1 MSKQATLYK
10 KLYFK
15 EVLLLFDIDND
26 ELTST
31 ERGLIKHYINLQYT
45 ANGKDDASRLLA
57 QSRIR
62 TLCEDVV
69 ARIKHSK
76 KKHPF
81 FLGAT
86 LEDMNK
92 HLK

>member
-1 MSKQATLYK
+1 
-10 KLYFK
+10 
-15 EVLLLFDIDND
+15 
-26 ELTST
+26 
-31 ERGLIKHYINLQYT
+31 
-45 ANGKDDASRLLA
+45 
-57 QSRIR
+57 IR